1 MCYTDKKGIEL
12 SRVGLYI
19 WDVIMGN
26 DNDNGQLRAGVEL
39 VGWFTIQRSYISTCG
54 ECVCVCAREES
65 KGFVRC
71 VCKGLG
77 FITDNSNPSGGL
89 QKRKSAYHLL
99 HAMAQKL
106 KPREHTHTEDTNNIP
121 LGIQW
126 IEIYNSV
133 SISDINAHTHTEAN
147 EEAHGKNYSK
157 GHLIAVNQDLTHIHN
172 VHFFIWM
179 TFTYAW

>member
-1 MCYTDKKGIEL
+1 MTTITDN
-12 SRVGLYI
+12 
-19 WDVIMGN
+19 W
-26 DNDNGQLRAGVEL
+26 EL
-39 VGWFTIQRSYISTCG
+39 VLSWSDDLQSNAPTFPLVAS
-54 ECVCVCAREES
+54 VCVCAREES

-126 IEIYNSV
+126 IEIFNSV

>member
-1 MCYTDKKGIEL
+1 MCYTDKRGIEL

-39 VGWFTIQRSYISTCG
+39 VVWFTIQCS
-54 ECVCVCAREES
+54 CVCVCAREES

-106 KPREHTHTEDTNNIP
+106 KPWEHTHTHTQKPRIIF
-121 LGIQW
+121 LLV
-126 IEIYNSV
+126 YSALKYTTV
-133 SISDINAHTHTEAN
+133 FRYRTSTHTHTEAN

-157 GHLIAVNQDLTHIHN
+157 GHLIAVNQDLTHIHS